1 MRTTVDIPE
10 GLLLRRARARAALA
24 GTKMKDVVNELR
36 HLTNPSIMGDEILTN
51 TGASRLLHHLRIQD
65 AVLFASEPLGLDA
78 LFPAAGES
86 PEPHRHWWTD
96 AYLAAFAI
104 SGNHELVTF
113 DRGFGRYEAHGLR
126 WRLLQVSG

>member
-10 GLLLRRARARAALA
+10 GLLRRARARAALA

-86 PEPHRHWWTD
+86 PEPHRNWWAD